1 MIGGIV
7 AFKFGKEQKT
17 VEMDELYQREVAL
30 FEDDEC
36 DLERYI
42 NECTSRNPDFLRLME
57 QARSRLKRKRFRRS

>member
-1 MIGGIV
+1 M